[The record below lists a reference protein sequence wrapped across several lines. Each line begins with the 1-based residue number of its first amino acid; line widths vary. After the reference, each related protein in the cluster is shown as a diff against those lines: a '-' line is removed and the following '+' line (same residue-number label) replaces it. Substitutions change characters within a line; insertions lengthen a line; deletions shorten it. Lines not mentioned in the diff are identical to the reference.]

1 MWKTILRRVL
11 LMLPQIFILS
21 VLAFLIAKMMP
32 GDPFTGLI
40 TPETDPNTIEALRV
54 KSGFYDPLPVQY
66 WNWISKAFRGDFGQ
80 SYTYKYEVT
89 KLIGQRIGNTVW
101 LSLLTLILTY
111 LIALPLGMIAG
122 RFQNSWADKAIVVYT
137 FITYSIPVFVFALI
151 LLWLFGYTLGWFP
164 TRGSVDSDVVGGT
177 LGYYVNKFHHMILPA
192 FTMAILSTTG
202 TIQYLRT
209 GVIDAKSQDYVRT
222 ARAKGVPENVVFNRH
237 IFRNSILPI
246 AAFLGYEFTGL
257 IGGSV
262 FIENIFSYP
271 GMGNLFVTSIT
282 GRDYSVILAL
292 LLLFGTATLLGTLLS
307 DIIMSIVDP
316 RVRVQ

>member
-54 KSGFYDPLPVQY
+54 KAGFYDPLPVQY

-89 KLIGQRIGNTVW
+89 KLIGERIGNTVW

-122 RFQNSWADKAIVVYT
+122 RYQNSWADKAIVVYT
-137 FITYSIPVFVFALI
+137 FITYSIPVFVFALV

-164 TRGSVDSDVVGGT
+164 TRGSVDSDVVAGT
-177 LGYYVNKFHHMILPA
+177 MGYYVNKFHHMILPA

>member
-1 MWKTILRRVL
+1 
-11 LMLPQIFILS
+11 
-21 VLAFLIAKMMP
+21 MP

-54 KSGFYDPLPVQY
+54 KAGFYDPLPVQY

-89 KLIGQRIGNTVW
+89 KLIGERIGNTVW

-137 FITYSIPVFVFALI
+137 FITYSIPVFVFALV

-164 TRGSVDSDVVGGT
+164 TRGSVDSDVVAGT
-177 LGYYVNKFHHMILPA
+177 LAYYVNKFHHMILPA
-192 FTMAILSTTG
+192 FTMALLSTTG

>member
-11 LMLPQIFILS
+11 MMLPQIFILS

-89 KLIGQRIGNTVW
+89 KLIGERIGNTVW
-101 LSLLTLILTY
+101 LSLLTMILTY

-122 RFQNSWADKAIVVYT
+122 RYQNSWADKAIVVYT
-137 FITYSIPVFVFALI
+137 FITYSIPVFVFALV

-164 TRGSVDSDVVGGT
+164 TRGSVDSDVVAGT

-192 FTMAILSTTG
+192 FTMALLSTTG

-271 GMGNLFVTSIT
+271 GMGNLFVTSIL

>member
-54 KSGFYDPLPVQY
+54 KAGFYDPLPVQY

-89 KLIGQRIGNTVW
+89 KLIGERIGNTVW

-122 RFQNSWADKAIVVYT
+122 RFQNSWADKVIVVYT
-137 FITYSIPVFVFALI
+137 FITYSIPVFVFALV
-151 LLWLFGYTLGWFP
+151 LLWLVGYTLGWFP
-164 TRGSVDSDVVGGT
+164 TRGSVDSDVVAGT

>member
-54 KSGFYDPLPVQY
+54 KAGFYDPLQY

-89 KLIGQRIGNTVW
+89 KLIGERIGNTVW

-137 FITYSIPVFVFALI
+137 FITYSIPVFVFALV

-164 TRGSVDSDVVGGT
+164 TRGSVDSDVVAGT

>member
-89 KLIGQRIGNTVW
+89 KLIGERIGNTVW

-137 FITYSIPVFVFALI
+137 FITYSIPVFVFALV

-164 TRGSVDSDVVGGT
+164 TRGSVDSDVVAGT
-177 LGYYVNKFHHMILPA
+177 LAYYVNKFHHMILPA
-192 FTMAILSTTG
+192 FTMALLSTTG

>member
-89 KLIGQRIGNTVW
+89 KLIGERIGNTVW

-122 RFQNSWADKAIVVYT
+122 RYQNSWADKAIVVYT
-137 FITYSIPVFVFALI
+137 FITYSIPVFVFALV

-164 TRGSVDSDVVGGT
+164 TRGSVDSDVVSGT
-177 LGYYVNKFHHMILPA
+177 LAYYLNKFHHLILPA

-271 GMGNLFVTSIT
+271 GMGNLFVSSIT

>member
-11 LMLPQIFILS
+11 MMLPQIFILS

-89 KLIGQRIGNTVW
+89 KLIGERIGNTVW

-122 RFQNSWADKAIVVYT
+122 RYQNSWADKAIVVYT
-137 FITYSIPVFVFALI
+137 FITYSIPVFVFALV

-164 TRGSVDSDVVGGT
+164 TRGSVDSDVVNGT
-177 LGYYVNKFHHMILPA
+177 LAYYVNKFHHLILPA

-271 GMGNLFVTSIT
+271 GMGNLFVSSIT

>member
-54 KSGFYDPLPVQY
+54 KAGFYDPLPVQY

-89 KLIGQRIGNTVW
+89 KLIGERIGNTVW

-122 RFQNSWADKAIVVYT
+122 RFQNTWADKVIVVYT
-137 FITYSIPVFVFALI
+137 FITYSIPVFVFALV

-164 TRGSVDSDVVGGT
+164 TRGSVDSDVVAGT
-177 LGYYVNKFHHMILPA
+177 IGYYVNKFHHMLLPA

-271 GMGNLFVTSIT
+271 GMGNLFVSSIT

>member
-89 KLIGQRIGNTVW
+89 KLIGERIGNTVW

-137 FITYSIPVFVFALI
+137 FITYSIPVFVFALV

-164 TRGSVDSDVVGGT
+164 TRGSVDSDVVAGT
-177 LGYYVNKFHHMILPA
+177 LGYYINKFHHMILPA
-192 FTMAILSTTG
+192 FTMALLSTTG

-271 GMGNLFVTSIT
+271 GMGNLFVSSIT

>member
-54 KSGFYDPLPVQY
+54 KAGFYDPLPVQY
-66 WNWISKAFRGDFGQ
+66 WNWISKAFRGGFGQ

-89 KLIGQRIGNTVW
+89 KLIGERIGNTVW

-137 FITYSIPVFVFALI
+137 FITYSIPVFVFALV

-164 TRGSVDSDVVGGT
+164 TRGSVDSDVVAGT
-177 LGYYVNKFHHMILPA
+177 LAYYVNKFHHMILPA

>member
-89 KLIGQRIGNTVW
+89 KLIGERIGNTVW

-122 RFQNSWADKAIVVYT
+122 RYQNSWADKAIVVYT
-137 FITYSIPVFVFALI
+137 FITYSLPVFVFALV

-164 TRGSVDSDVVGGT
+164 TRGSVDSDVVSGT
-177 LGYYVNKFHHMILPA
+177 LAYYLNKFHHLILPA

>member
-54 KSGFYDPLPVQY
+54 KAGFYDPLPVQY

-89 KLIGQRIGNTVW
+89 KLIGERIGNTVW

-137 FITYSIPVFVFALI
+137 FITYSIPVFVFALV

-164 TRGSVDSDVVGGT
+164 TRGSVDSDVVAGT
-177 LGYYVNKFHHMILPA
+177 LGYYINKLHHMILPA

>member
-54 KSGFYDPLPVQY
+54 KAGFYDPLPVQY
-66 WNWISKAFRGDFGQ
+66 WNWISKAFRGDFGL

-101 LSLLTLILTY
+101 LSLLTMILTY

-122 RFQNSWADKAIVVYT
+122 RYQNSWADKAIVVYT
-137 FITYSIPVFVFALI
+137 FITYSIPVFVFALV

-164 TRGSVDSDVVGGT
+164 TRGSVDSDVVSGT
-177 LGYYVNKFHHMILPA
+177 LAYYLNKFHHMILPA

>member
-54 KSGFYDPLPVQY
+54 KAGFYDPLPVQY

-89 KLIGQRIGNTVW
+89 KLIGERIGNTVW

-111 LIALPLGMIAG
+111 FIALPLGMIAG
-122 RFQNSWADKAIVVYT
+122 LYQNSWADKAIVVYT
-137 FITYSIPVFVFALI
+137 FITYSIPVFVFALV

-164 TRGSVDSDVVGGT
+164 TRGSVDSDVVAGT
-177 LGYYVNKFHHMILPA
+177 LGYYINKFHHMILPA

-271 GMGNLFVTSIT
+271 GMGNLFVSSIT

>member
-1 MWKTILRRVL
+1 
-11 LMLPQIFILS
+11 
-21 VLAFLIAKMMP
+21 MMP

-66 WNWISKAFRGDFGQ
+66 WNWISKAFRGDFGL

-101 LSLLTLILTY
+101 LSLLTMILTY

-122 RFQNSWADKAIVVYT
+122 RYQNSWADKAIVVYT
-137 FITYSIPVFVFALI
+137 FITYSIPVFVFALV

-164 TRGSVDSDVVGGT
+164 TRGSVDSDVVSGT
-177 LGYYVNKFHHMILPA
+177 LAYYLNKFHHLILPA

-271 GMGNLFVTSIT
+271 GMGNLFVTSIL

>member
-11 LMLPQIFILS
+11 MMLPQIFILS

-54 KSGFYDPLPVQY
+54 KAGFYDPLPVQY

-89 KLIGQRIGNTVW
+89 KLIGERIGNTVW

-122 RFQNSWADKAIVVYT
+122 RYQNTWADKAIVVYT
-137 FITYSIPVFVFALI
+137 FITYSIPVFVFALV

-164 TRGSVDSDVVGGT
+164 TRGSVDSDVVAGT
-177 LGYYVNKFHHMILPA
+177 LGYYINKFHHMILPA

>member
-89 KLIGQRIGNTVW
+89 KLIGERIGNTVW
-101 LSLLTLILTY
+101 LSLLTLVLTY

-122 RFQNSWADKAIVVYT
+122 RYQNSWADKAIVVYT
-137 FITYSIPVFVFALI
+137 FITYSIPVFVFALV

-164 TRGSVDSDVVGGT
+164 TRGSVDSDVVSGT
-177 LGYYVNKFHHMILPA
+177 LAYYLNKFHHLILPA

-271 GMGNLFVTSIT
+271 GMGNLFVSSIT

>member
-54 KSGFYDPLPVQY
+54 KAGFYDPLPVQY

-89 KLIGQRIGNTVW
+89 KLIGERIGNTVW

-137 FITYSIPVFVFALI
+137 FITYSIPVFVFALV

-164 TRGSVDSDVVGGT
+164 TRGSVDSDVVAGT
-177 LGYYVNKFHHMILPA
+177 LAYYVNKFHHMILPA

-271 GMGNLFVTSIT
+271 GMGNLFVTSIL

>member
-54 KSGFYDPLPVQY
+54 KAGFYDPLPVQY

-89 KLIGQRIGNTVW
+89 KLIGERIGNTVW

-122 RFQNSWADKAIVVYT
+122 RYQNSWADKVIVVYT
-137 FITYSIPVFVFALI
+137 FITYSIPVFVFALL
-151 LLWLFGYTLGWFP
+151 LLWLVGYTLGWFP
-164 TRGSVDSDVVGGT
+164 TRGSVDSDVVAGT

>member
-89 KLIGQRIGNTVW
+89 KLIGERIGNTVW

-137 FITYSIPVFVFALI
+137 FITYSIPVFVFALV

-164 TRGSVDSDVVGGT
+164 TRGSVDSDVVSGT
-177 LGYYVNKFHHMILPA
+177 LAYYLNKFHHMILPA

>member
-54 KSGFYDPLPVQY
+54 KAGFYDPLPVQY

-89 KLIGQRIGNTVW
+89 KLIGERIGNTVW

-122 RFQNSWADKAIVVYT
+122 RYQNSWADKAIVVYT
-137 FITYSIPVFVFALI
+137 FITYSIPVFVFALV

-164 TRGSVDSDVVGGT
+164 TRGSVDSDVVNGT
-177 LGYYVNKFHHMILPA
+177 LAYYVNKFHHLILPA

>member
-89 KLIGQRIGNTVW
+89 KLIGQRISNTVW

-164 TRGSVDSDVVGGT
+164 TRGSVDSDVVAGT
-177 LGYYVNKFHHMILPA
+177 MGYYVNKFHHMILPA

-271 GMGNLFVTSIT
+271 GMGNLFVTSIQ

>member
-54 KSGFYDPLPVQY
+54 KAGFYDPLPVQY

-137 FITYSIPVFVFALI
+137 FITYSIPVFVFALV

-164 TRGSVDSDVVGGT
+164 TRGSVDSDVVAGT
-177 LGYYVNKFHHMILPA
+177 MGYYVNKFHHMILPA

-271 GMGNLFVTSIT
+271 GMGNLFVTSIQ

>member
-54 KSGFYDPLPVQY
+54 KAGFYDPLPVQY

-89 KLIGQRIGNTVW
+89 KLIGERIGNTVW

-137 FITYSIPVFVFALI
+137 FITYSIPVFVFALV

-164 TRGSVDSDVVGGT
+164 TRGSVDSDVVSGT
-177 LGYYVNKFHHMILPA
+177 LAYYLNKFHHLILPA

-222 ARAKGVPENVVFNRH
+222 ARAKGVPENIVFNRH

-271 GMGNLFVTSIT
+271 GMGNLFVSSIL

>member
-54 KSGFYDPLPVQY
+54 KAGFYDPLPVQY

-89 KLIGQRIGNTVW
+89 KLIGERIGNTVW

-122 RFQNSWADKAIVVYT
+122 RYQNTWADKAIVVYT
-137 FITYSIPVFVFALI
+137 FITYSIPVFVFALV

-164 TRGSVDSDVVGGT
+164 TRGSVDSDVVAGT
-177 LGYYVNKFHHMILPA
+177 LGYYINKFHHMILPA

-271 GMGNLFVTSIT
+271 GMGNLFVTSIL

>member
-21 VLAFLIAKMMP
+21 VLTFLIAKMMP

-54 KSGFYDPLPVQY
+54 KAGIYDPLPVQY

-89 KLIGQRIGNTVW
+89 KLIGERIGNTVW

-122 RFQNSWADKAIVVYT
+122 RYQNSWADKAIVVYT
-137 FITYSIPVFVFALI
+137 FITYSIPVFVFALV

-164 TRGSVDSDVVGGT
+164 TRGSVDSDVVAGT
-177 LGYYVNKFHHMILPA
+177 LAYYVNKFHHMILPA
-192 FTMAILSTTG
+192 FTMALLSTTG

>member
-137 FITYSIPVFVFALI
+137 FITYSIPVFVFALV

-164 TRGSVDSDVVGGT
+164 TRGSVDSDVVAGT
-177 LGYYVNKFHHMILPA
+177 LAYYVNKFHHMILPA
-192 FTMAILSTTG
+192 FTMALLSTTG

>member
-89 KLIGQRIGNTVW
+89 KLIGERIGNTVW

-122 RFQNSWADKAIVVYT
+122 RYQNSWADKAIVVYT
-137 FITYSIPVFVFALI
+137 FITYSIPVFVFALV

-164 TRGSVDSDVVGGT
+164 TRGSVDSDVVSGT
-177 LGYYVNKFHHMILPA
+177 LAYYLNKFHHMILPA

>member
-54 KSGFYDPLPVQY
+54 KAGFYDPLPVQY

-89 KLIGQRIGNTVW
+89 KLIGERIGNTVW

-122 RFQNSWADKAIVVYT
+122 RYQNTWADKAIVVYT
-137 FITYSIPVFVFALI
+137 FITYSIPVFVFALV

-164 TRGSVDSDVVGGT
+164 TRGSVDSDVVAGT
-177 LGYYVNKFHHMILPA
+177 LGYYINKFHHMILPA

-271 GMGNLFVTSIT
+271 GMGNLFVTSIQ

>member
-54 KSGFYDPLPVQY
+54 KAGFYDPLPVQY

-89 KLIGQRIGNTVW
+89 KLIGERIGNTVW

-122 RFQNSWADKAIVVYT
+122 RYQNSWGDKAIVVYT
-137 FITYSIPVFVFALI
+137 FITYSIPVFVFALV

-164 TRGSVDSDVVGGT
+164 TRGSVDSDVVAGT
-177 LGYYVNKFHHMILPA
+177 LGYYINKFHHMILPA

>member
-164 TRGSVDSDVVGGT
+164 TRGSVDSDVVAGT
-177 LGYYVNKFHHMILPA
+177 MGYYVNKFHHMILPA

-271 GMGNLFVTSIT
+271 GMGNLFVSSISS
-282 GRDYSVILAL
+282 RDYSVILAL

>member
-1 MWKTILRRVL
+1 
-11 LMLPQIFILS
+11 
-21 VLAFLIAKMMP
+21 MMP

-54 KSGFYDPLPVQY
+54 KAGFYDPLPVQY

-89 KLIGQRIGNTVW
+89 KLIGERIGNTVW

-137 FITYSIPVFVFALI
+137 FITYSIPVFVFALV

-164 TRGSVDSDVVGGT
+164 TRGSVDSDVVAGT

>member
-54 KSGFYDPLPVQY
+54 KAGFYDPLPVQY
-66 WNWISKAFRGDFGQ
+66 WNWISKAFRGDFGL

-101 LSLLTLILTY
+101 LSLLTMILTY

-122 RFQNSWADKAIVVYT
+122 RYQNSWADKAIVVYT
-137 FITYSIPVFVFALI
+137 FITYSIPVFVFALV

-164 TRGSVDSDVVGGT
+164 TRGSVDSDVVSGT
-177 LGYYVNKFHHMILPA
+177 LAYYLNKFHHMILPA

-262 FIENIFSYP
+262 FIENIFLYP
-271 GMGNLFVTSIT
+271 GMGNLFVTSIL

>member
-54 KSGFYDPLPVQY
+54 KAGFYDPLPVQY

-89 KLIGQRIGNTVW
+89 KLIGERIGNTVW

-177 LGYYVNKFHHMILPA
+177 LGYYINKFHHMILPA